1 MIKHH
6 TFDNG
11 FQVVYQK
18 SEQVIP
24 LTCTHIF
31 CNVGSAF
38 EILPIQGVSHLVE
51 HMCFKGT
58 REHSKARNLLMEYN
72 KIGAY
77 FNAYT
82 AKRYTTYTLTCDDN
96 HIEYCMNLL
105 SEMLMNSSFSKKE
118 FYKEQQVVVEENIR
132 TKDNNSYMLE
142 KALDKLYFKG
152 SSYENPIDIIDY
164 HPTATYLKYEDVY
177 QWYKWFYRPSN
188 MVCSVVSNISFTQ
201 IIAFLKKSY
210 FMNTELSHPSYIYL
224 YPTLSIE
231 PINNHFIYYKKK
243 GIASTI
249 LHVGFRTCSSYSNDI
264 YSITLLKHI
273 LNGFSGRLF
282 TIFRTKRGL
291 TYHSS
296 AKSMYQ
302 EHTGYFN
309 FHIETDPTKLID
321 NGKYIGV
328 IPILIQLIT
337 DLIQN
342 GVTAKEV
349 EVAKGNFKG
358 NMLIDLQ
365 SIDTLAEYNGI
376 STILK
381 HNEVSFNKVYDT
393 HIKSITPQQIHKII
407 NKYFIRD
414 NLVVGIVYDHEI
426 EKKKIERIFN
436 QYIVN
441 DAIH

>member
-1 MIKHH
+1 MIKRH
-6 TFDNG
+6 TFENG

-18 SEQVIP
+18 SEQAIP
-24 LTCTHIF
+24 LTCVHVF
-31 CNVGSAF
+31 CSVGSAF
-38 EILPIQGVSHLVE
+38 EIPPIRGASHLVE

-72 KIGAY
+72 KVGAY

-82 AKRYTTYTLTCDDN
+82 EKRYTTYTLTCDDN
-96 HIEYCMNLL
+96 HIERCTTLL
-105 SEMLMNSSFSKKE
+105 SEMLLNSSFSKKE
-118 FYKEQQVVVEENIR
+118 FYKEQHVVVEENIR
-132 TKDNNSYMLE
+132 TKDNNTYMLE

-164 HPTATYLKYEDVY
+164 HPSPTHLKYEDIY

-188 MVCSVVSNISFTQ
+188 MVCSVVSNIPFAK
-201 IIAFLKKSY
+201 IVAFLKKSY
-210 FMNTELSHPSYIYL
+210 FMNAVTSHPAQIHF

-231 PINNHFIYYKKK
+231 PINNHFIYHKKK
-243 GIASTI
+243 GIAATI

-264 YSITLLKHI
+264 YIITLLKHI

-291 TYHSS
+291 TYRSS
-296 AKSMYQ
+296 AKSVYQ

-309 FHIETDPTKLID
+309 FHIETDPQKLID
-321 NGKYIGV
+321 DGEDKGI
-328 IPILIQLIT
+328 IPILIQLIK
-337 DLIQN
+337 DLKRN

-358 NMLIDLQ
+358 KYLINLQ
-365 SIDTLAEYNGI
+365 SIDTLAEYNGV

-381 HNEVSFNKVYDT
+381 NNEVSFNKIYDT
-393 HIKSITPQQIHKII
+393 HIKSISSQQINKII
-407 NKYFIRD
+407 NKYFILD
-414 NLVVGIVYDHEI
+414 NLAVGIVYDHEI
-426 EKKKIERIFN
+426 PKKKIEQMFIE
-436 QYIVN
+436 QI
-441 DAIH
+441 

>member
-1 MIKHH
+1 MIKRH
-6 TFDNG
+6 TFENG

-18 SEQVIP
+18 SEQAIP
-24 LTCTHIF
+24 LTCMHVF
-31 CNVGSAF
+31 CSVGSAF
-38 EILPIQGVSHLVE
+38 EIEPIRGASHLVE

-82 AKRYTTYTLTCDDN
+82 EKRYTTYTLTCDDN
-96 HIEYCMNLL
+96 HVDHCTNLL

-118 FYKEQQVVVEENIR
+118 FYKEQHVVVEENIR
-132 TKDNNSYMLE
+132 TKDNNTYMLE

-164 HPTATYLKYEDVY
+164 HPTPTYLKYEDVY

-188 MVCSVVSNISFTQ
+188 MVCSVVSNIPFAQ
-201 IIAFLKKSY
+201 IVTFLKKSY
-210 FMNTELSHPSYIYL
+210 FMNAVTSHPAHIHL

-231 PINNHFIYYKKK
+231 PINNHFIYHKKK
-243 GIASTI
+243 GIAATI
-249 LHVGFRTCSSYSNDI
+249 LHGGCRTCSAYSNDRHI
-264 YSITLLKHI
+264 LKILKHI

-291 TYHSS
+291 TYRSS
-296 AKSMYQ
+296 AKSMHQ

-309 FHIETDPTKLID
+309 FHIETDPKKLLTD
-321 NGKYIGV
+321 GKDLGV
-328 IPILIQLIT
+328 IPILLQLIK
-337 DLIQN
+337 DLIKN
-342 GVTAKEV
+342 GVSAKEI

-358 NMLIDLQ
+358 NMLMNLQ
-365 SIDTLAEYNGI
+365 SVDTLAEYNGV

-381 HNEVSFNKVYDT
+381 LNEVPFNKVYDAY
-393 HIKSITPQQIHKII
+393 IKSITLQQVNKII
-407 NKYFIRD
+407 DKYFIQD
-414 NLVVGIVYDHEI
+414 NLVVGIVYDHELD
-426 EKKKIERIFN
+426 KKKIEQMFIE
-436 QYIVN
+436 QI
-441 DAIH
+441 

>member
-1 MIKHH
+1 MIKRH
-6 TFDNG
+6 TFENG
-11 FQVVYQK
+11 FQVIYQK

-24 LTCTHIF
+24 LTCMHVF
-31 CNVGSAF
+31 CSVGSAF
-38 EILPIQGVSHLVE
+38 EIEPIRGASHLVE

-82 AKRYTTYTLTCDDN
+82 EKRYTTYTLTCDDN
-96 HIEYCMNLL
+96 HVDHCTNLL

-118 FYKEQQVVVEENIR
+118 FYKEQHVVVEENIR
-132 TKDNNSYMLE
+132 TKDNNTYMLE

-164 HPTATYLKYEDVY
+164 HPTPTYLKYEDVY

-188 MVCSVVSNISFTQ
+188 MVCSVVSNIPFAQ
-201 IIAFLKKSY
+201 IVTFLKKSY
-210 FMNTELSHPSYIYL
+210 FMNAVTSHPAQIHF

-231 PINNHFIYYKKK
+231 PINNHFIYHKKK
-243 GIASTI
+243 GIAATI
-249 LHVGFRTCSSYSNDI
+249 LHVGFRTCSAYSNDRHI
-264 YSITLLKHI
+264 LKILKHI

-291 TYHSS
+291 TYRSS
-296 AKSMYQ
+296 AKSMHQ

-309 FHIETDPTKLID
+309 FHIETDPKKLLTD
-321 NGKYIGV
+321 GKDLGV
-328 IPILIQLIT
+328 IPILLQLIK
-337 DLIQN
+337 DLIKN
-342 GVTAKEV
+342 GVSAKEI

-358 NMLIDLQ
+358 NMLMNLQ
-365 SIDTLAEYNGI
+365 SVDTLAEYNGV

-381 HNEVSFNKVYDT
+381 LNEVPFNKVYDAY
-393 HIKSITPQQIHKII
+393 IKSITLQQVNKII
-407 NKYFIRD
+407 DKYFIQD
-414 NLVVGIVYDHEI
+414 NLVVGIVYDHELD
-426 EKKKIERIFN
+426 KKKIEQMFIE
-436 QYIVN
+436 QI
-441 DAIH
+441 